1 MENGIRYI
9 FLEGASPVSIPGL
22 LANNVF
28 YNDCSAVASS
38 QHYWR
43 ENVYLPSPVYDTFNP
58 SCPTPGILVFNFLI
72 NSGYFLHL
80 EVIPSISKGLG
91 IPSHCWGRLYFVYMV
106 CYLFRFNPGA
116 CLCVDIPQRPF
127 NHLRIQ
133 PLIVTKCFSL
143 FFRGLQLYFEI
154 VFSYGK
160 VARDWLSVCLAF
172 AYFSYSSTCYYF
184 ITSSNYGDALL

>member
-1 MENGIRYI
+1 
-9 FLEGASPVSIPGL
+9 
-22 LANNVF
+22 
-28 YNDCSAVASS
+28 
-38 QHYWR
+38 
-43 ENVYLPSPVYDTFNP
+43 
-58 SCPTPGILVFNFLI
+58 
-72 NSGYFLHL
+72 
-80 EVIPSISKGLG
+80 
-91 IPSHCWGRLYFVYMV
+91 MV

-160 VARDWLSVCLAF
+160 VARDWLSVCFYWTLLACERQAF
-172 AYFSYSSTCYYF
+172 LLAYRR
-184 ITSSNYGDALL
+184 